1 MPRWR
6 KNDPPSPDQSL
17 LELPVYGLALIH
29 RQLGHRCKG
38 QQRMRWLNSILD
50 STDMSLSKLWEM
62 VKDRGVWCAAVH
74 GVTEAHMTEGLN
86 KNNNLVTAS
95 ETVQW
100 AIKPVTAS

>member
-1 MPRWR
+1 
-6 KNDPPSPDQSL
+6 
-17 LELPVYGLALIH
+17 
-29 RQLGHRCKG
+29 
-38 QQRMRWLNSILD
+38 
-50 STDMSLSKLWEM
+50 MSLSKLWEM

>member
-1 MPRWR
+1 MLGKIEGKSRRGWQR
-6 KNDPPSPDQSL
+6 
-17 LELPVYGLALIH
+17 I
-29 RQLGHRCKG
+29 RQLDSIT
-38 QQRMRWLNSILD
+38 NSMD
-50 STDMSLSKLWEM
+50 VNLSKLWEM